1 MSERKIKRGGWDAWS
16 GNGGKVD
23 TALASRT
30 ITNTNLPFGWVCP
43 RCGQCY
49 SPFVLR
55 CGTCGPATTSGNTS
69 NL

>member
-1 MSERKIKRGGWDAWS
+1 MTEDKIKRGGWDAWS
-16 GNGGKVD
+16 GNGEKVD
-23 TALASRT
+23 TTTLT
-30 ITNTNLPFGWVCP
+30 IRTNTNLPFGWICP